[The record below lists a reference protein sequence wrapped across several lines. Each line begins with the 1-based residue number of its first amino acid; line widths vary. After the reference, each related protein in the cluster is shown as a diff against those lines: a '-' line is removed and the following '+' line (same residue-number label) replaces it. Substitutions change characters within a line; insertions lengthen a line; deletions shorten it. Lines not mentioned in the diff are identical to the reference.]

1 MTGTLRVFRAEWY
14 RIVHGRS
21 AYVALAF
28 LIVVPVVRVVAAY
41 FDHLSRH
48 GSAVMRA
55 HETGRDAPELLP
67 GNAYQPL
74 VDAWAT
80 GLVLGALLLLVAAAL
95 SIAGDRERGV
105 LRLATTRSAT
115 RRALVLGRALLG
127 FPLVLCVIA
136 ITGIAAFAASAI
148 LFEFG
153 PLVEF
158 GFEMASS
165 AELSGELQLAV
176 LATLPPLYAAWCFGL
191 LMSSLVRG
199 PIFAVSASLLLLLGF
214 DLFKGVLGE
223 GQYWVF
229 AAFAPS
235 FIDSSYM
242 GEMSSI
248 AAGMS
253 DAMFADELFRMNM
266 ILPWPEAAL
275 LLAFA
280 CTALSRRTL

>member
-1 MTGTLRVFRAEWY
+1 MTGTLRVFRAELY
-14 RIVHGRS
+14 RLLHGVP
-21 AYVALAF
+21 AWVAAAF
-28 LIVVPVVRVVAAY
+28 LLIVPAVRVFGAHLEHRSSQVAA
-41 FDHLSRH
+41 L
-48 GSAVMRA
+48 VRA
-55 HETGRDAPELLP
+55 QEAGRAPPELLP

-74 VDAWAT
+74 VDGWGT
-80 GLVLGALLLLVAAAL
+80 GLVLGGLLLIVSASL
-95 SIAGDRERGV
+95 SVAGDRDRGV

-127 FPLVLCVIA
+127 LPLCLAVIG
-136 ITGIAAFAASAI
+136 ITGFASWIAATLF
-148 LFEFG
+148 FEFG

-158 GFEMASS
+158 GFELASA
-165 AELSGELQLAV
+165 AELNAELRLAV

-191 LMSSLVRG
+191 LVSSLVRG

-235 FIDSSYM
+235 FVDSSYM
-242 GEMSSI
+242 GEMSAI

-253 DAMFADELFRMNM
+253 DAVFAEELFRMNL

-275 LLAFA
+275 LLALA
-280 CTALSRRTL
+280 CAALSRRTL